1 MFVPGTS
8 AHKPPMPSARK
19 REGLRL
25 RWSRQPLPFH
35 LVLPV
40 SPVCTPGLGGS
51 WLALP
56 GRLDRVVCRV
66 VETRAGQGE
75 SCACPRGAVRNESVE
90 GGLSPLPCA
99 PASPLEVQVEAGL
112 QRRKGTGFV
121 ACSSLCMCARQGGR
135 QEAAEKPAQGASGC
149 PCAWP
154 QAPGRGCECRRRT
167 CRARA
172 RVRMPEQ
179 E

>member
-1 MFVPGTS
+1 M
-8 AHKPPMPSARK
+8 
-19 REGLRL
+19 
-25 RWSRQPLPFH
+25 
-35 LVLPV
+35 
-40 SPVCTPGLGGS
+40 
-51 WLALP
+51 
-56 GRLDRVVCRV
+56 VCRV

-121 ACSSLCMCARQGGR
+121 ACSSLCMCARRGGR

-154 QAPGRGCECRRRT
+154 QAPGRGCECRRRK

-179 E
+179 EQVRERVQGASAGVGAGAGLKCVCGCGARAGGGGRGGRGGGGDSGARAPRA